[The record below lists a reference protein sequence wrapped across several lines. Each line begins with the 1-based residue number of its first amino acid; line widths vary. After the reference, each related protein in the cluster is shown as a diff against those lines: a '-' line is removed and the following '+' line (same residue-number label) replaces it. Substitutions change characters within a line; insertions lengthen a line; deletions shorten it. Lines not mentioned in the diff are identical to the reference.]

1 MMRPERR
8 PQKRRPERRLQR
20 ERRDSLRLDLAQ
32 ALRME
37 AEQRLREWERI
48 GCRWGHPQEPE
59 EPEEEA
65 LMAGLISPG

>member
-8 PQKRRPERRLQR
+8 PQKRRPERRLQS

-37 AEQRLREWERI
+37 AEQRLREWERLE
-48 GCRWGHPQEPE
+48 CRWGHPQES
-59 EPEEEA
+59 EEEA

>member
-8 PQKRRPERRLQR
+8 PQKRWPERRLQR

-48 GCRWGHPQEPE
+48 ECRWGHPQES
-59 EPEEEA
+59 EEEA

>member
-1 MMRPERR
+1 MMRPEWL
-8 PQKRRPERRLQR
+8 KRRPERRLHC

>member
-37 AEQRLREWERI
+37 AEQRLWEWERI
-48 GCRWGHPQEPE
+48 EFRWGHPQ

>member
-1 MMRPERR
+1 MMRPEW
-8 PQKRRPERRLQR
+8 PKRRPERRLHC
-20 ERRDSLRLDLAQ
+20 ERRISLRLDLAQ

-48 GCRWGHPQEPE
+48 GCRWGHPREPE